1 MPFNAA
7 AVKQHLRAFDLH
19 KLFITELGWDKPGAG
34 LDAPLDGRT
43 FRFTALAEKRGLQV
57 FECVIPAADDF
68 PDYATRLKLERQV
81 VKLAQENILVF
92 TDAARTRQT
101 WLWVKREA
109 GGPARSRH
117 ETFAAGDTGERL
129 AQKLQHLVVE
139 LDEEEKL
146 TLPDVTQR
154 RKQAFDVEKI
164 TKKFFERFQAEHA
177 AFLKFIKGLPA
188 EARAWYASLM
198 LNRLM
203 FVYFIQKK
211 GFLNNDPDYLRNKLT
226 EVQKQKGKDKFVTF
240 YKHFLMRLFHEGLGK
255 KKKERKAEFDTL
267 LGDVPYLNGGLFDVH
282 ELEAANADI
291 QIPDAAFT
299 NLFAFFDTY
308 QWHLDDR
315 PLRADNEINPDVL
328 GFIFEK
334 YINQK
339 QMGAYYTKED
349 ITGYITRNA
358 LLPFVLSRVQELCA
372 VAFQPGGTVW
382 KMLAD
387 DPDRYIYPAVRHGVD
402 LSLPKEIAGGIA
414 DVGQRGGW
422 NRSAADGFALPTE
435 TWREHA
441 ARRQRCHDL
450 RAKLREGRVTGVND
464 LVTLNLDIVQ
474 FVRDLIEECEG
485 ADLLRAVYQTLT
497 RVSVLDPTC
506 GSGAFLFA
514 ALNILEPLY
523 DACLERMQVFVTEAD
538 ATGKAEAKERHAD
551 FRDVLKEAELHPNR
565 RYFIFR
571 SVVVNNLYGVDIMPE
586 AVEICK
592 LRLFLKLVSQVERGQ
607 VIEALPDIDFNIR
620 PGNTLVGFA
629 SLEEAR
635 KAMKGGLD
643 FGGEADEL
651 EKEGLLL
658 AQYFNIYRDHQTKM
672 REELGKEPQLA
683 LNVSKQYLRKR
694 LREASDKLDRYLA
707 GVYGVN
713 PDDEKAYQKW
723 HASHQPFHWFAE
735 FYGIMAAGGFDVI
748 IGNPPWKEYAAVRK
762 EYTVLG
768 YQTERCG
775 NLHGICT
782 ERALSLRS
790 SCGFASFIVQ
800 LPLTSSSRMVTVR
813 QQLAARSGALW
824 VIPFDD
830 RPGKLFDGLQ
840 HCRSAIFI
848 SAAQQVSPPVRAVTR
863 YQRWPTEARDFLFP
877 QLEYVPL
884 TGQRPYPDLHAKV
897 VSPAHQQVL
906 AKLAKPG
913 RGTIGGLA
921 SAESKHFIFYQEA
934 TQYWVKAT
942 VGLPYYA
949 KDGQVG
955 APAHGRYLYFTTAQ
969 RASAACAIM
978 NSSLFYSHF
987 ITYGDCFHLSDG
999 LATEFPIPNEV
1010 AEDKELAALNVALM
1024 ADLTTNAV
1032 RKTIETREGS
1042 TIRYAEFYA
1051 LKSKPIID
1059 QIDALLAK
1067 HYGFTAAELD
1077 FIVNYDIK
1085 YRLGAEDE
1093 ESEE

>member
-7 AVKQHLRAFDLH
+7 AVKQHLRAFDFRT
-19 KLFITELGWDKPGAG
+19 LFITELGWDKPGAG

-81 VKLAQENILVF
+81 VKLAQENILIF
-92 TDAARTRQT
+92 TDAAKSRQT

-109 GGPARSRH
+109 GGPPRSRH

-164 TKKFFERFQAEHA
+164 TKKFFERFQQEHA

-188 EARAWYASLM
+188 ESQAWYASLM

-226 EVQKQKGKDKFVTF
+226 EVQQRKGKDKFVTF

-299 NLFAFFDTY
+299 KLFAFFDTY

-358 LLPFVLSRVQELCA
+358 LLPFVLSRVRELCA

-402 LSLPKEIAGGIA
+402 LPLPKEIAAGIA
-414 DVGQRGGW
+414 DVSRRGGW

-435 TWREHA
+435 TWREHV

-450 RAKLREGRVTGVND
+450 RARLREGRVTAVND
-464 LVTLNLDIVQ
+464 LVTLNLDIVR
-474 FVRDLIEECEG
+474 FVTDLIEECEG

-497 RVSVLDPTC
+497 KVSVLDPTC

-523 DACLERMQVFVTEAD
+523 DACLERMQGFVAEAD
-538 ATGKAEAKERHAD
+538 AVKPLAASRERHAD
-551 FRDVLKEAELHPNR
+551 FRDVLTEAELHPNR

-629 SLEEAR
+629 SLAEAR

-651 EKEGLLL
+651 EKEGSLL
-658 AQYFNIYRDHQTKM
+658 AQYFNIFRDHQTKM

-694 LREASDKLDRYLA
+694 LREASDKLDHYLA
-707 GVYGVN
+707 GVYGVD
-713 PDDEKAYQKW
+713 PDDEKKYAKW
-723 HASHQPFHWFAE
+723 HDSHQPFHWFAE
-735 FYGIMAAGGFDVI
+735 FYGIMAAGGFDVV
-748 IGNPPWKEYAAVRK
+748 IGNPPYVEYRLVRGT
-762 EYTVLG
+762 YTIQAKQYKAG
-768 YQTERCG
+768 ETG
-775 NLHGICT
+775 NLYCFCL
-782 ERALSLRS
+782 ERASNLTSRNGYSGMIVPSSLL
-790 SCGFASFIVQ
+790 GLDEV
-800 LPLTSSSRMVTVR
+800 LPLRKHLLSRFAQNWFSTYAIRPSKLFEGVDQRLCIHLAGPDATRSERPSTTHYQHWCAEERPILLQNLCYHSSFVYEPLNRVAQLGTTVAGQVLRKLLSR
-813 QQLAARSGALW
+813 S
-824 VIPFDD
+824 D
-830 RPGKLFDGLQ
+830 RP
-840 HCRSAIFI
+840 I
-848 SAAQQVSPPVRAVTR
+848 SAFYSDSDSAYLMHYHRSPRYWIRAMDFEQYFKSATR
-863 YQRWPTEARDFLFP
+863 NRSVHHFRDIHFTSKEA
-877 QLEYVPL
+877 
-884 TGQRPYPDLHAKV
+884 GKV
-897 VSPAHQQVL
+897 A
-906 AKLAKPG
+906 
-913 RGTIGGLA
+913 
-921 SAESKHFIFYQEA
+921 
-934 TQYWVKAT
+934 
-942 VGLPYYA
+942 
-949 KDGQVG
+949 G
-955 APAHGRYLYFTTAQ
+955 A
-969 RASAACAIM
+969 II
-978 NSSLFYSHF
+978 NSSLFF
-987 ITYGDCFHLSDG
+987 FWFLTVCNGRNLAGIDVEQFPVGKVDAGLTKEITRCFD
-999 LATEFPIPNEV
+999 
-1010 AEDKELAALNVALM
+1010 ALM
-1024 ADLTTNAV
+1024 KDFKANSLI
-1032 RKTIETREGS
+1032 RKRQDC
-1042 TIRYAEFYA
+1042 EFQEFRPS
-1051 LKSKPIID
+1051 KSKPIID

-1085 YRLGAEDE
+1085 YRLGAEDD